1 MALHLLHNPLR
12 FMPLV
17 ATFTEGDAII
27 LFDQALQQW
36 ADLDAHAVRLISES
50 VCALSAECEQTM
62 QKNPLNGVKKISF
75 DDWVELAIEHPQ
87 QVNWV

>member
-17 ATFTEGDAII
+17 ATFKEGDAII

-50 VCALSAECEQTM
+50 VYALSAECEQTM
-62 QKNPLNGVKKISF
+62 QKKPSQWGEKNKFRRLGR
-75 DDWVELAIEHPQ
+75 ARH
-87 QVNWV
+87 

>member
-12 FMPLV
+12 FMSLV
-17 ATFTEGDAII
+17 ATFKEGDAII

-36 ADLDAHAVRLISES
+36 ADLDAHAVRVISES
-50 VCALSAECEQTM
+50 VYALSAECEQTL
-62 QKNPLNGVKKISF
+62 QNSPLKGVSQMSF

>member
-17 ATFTEGDAII
+17 ATFNEGDAII

-36 ADLDAHAVRLISES
+36 ADLDAHAVQLIS
-50 VCALSAECEQTM
+50 
-62 QKNPLNGVKKISF
+62 
-75 DDWVELAIEHPQ
+75 
-87 QVNWV
+87 